1 MFHRVKD
8 GKGVEELLDNID
20 LSALIKERLFL
31 VLATIIIALTA
42 GGAAC
47 MISPAKYQAN
57 TILRLSQP
65 ENGSAGGTG
74 AYRMDYNSLM
84 MYRQLAR
91 TYCELAESEQ
101 VLQKLSEQ
109 VEHSLSP
116 SDLRRMVTVR
126 KVKDL
131 ELLEILVKDTNPY
144 RAAFIAGSL
153 AALLQQEEKEVWKM
167 NNLRVIIPAS
177 PDERRVGPNILMCM
191 LAAGLAGMLVSFI
204 LVAAVEY
211 LGLWRE

>member
-1 MFHRVKD
+1 MCRSMKNV
-8 GKGVEELLDNID
+8 KGVDELLDNID
-20 LSALIKERLFL
+20 FSALIKRRLFL

-47 MISPAKYQAN
+47 MILPAKYQAS

-65 ENGSAGGTG
+65 ENGSENSTG
-74 AYRMDYNSLM
+74 ANRMDYNSLM

-101 VLQKLSEQ
+101 VLRKLSER
-109 VEHSLSP
+109 VEHSLS
-116 SDLRRMVTVR
+116 SGDLRRMITVR

-131 ELLEILVKDTNPY
+131 ELLEILVKDTDPY

-153 AALLQQEEKEVWKM
+153 AVLLQQEEKEVWKM
-167 NNLRVIIPAS
+167 NNLQVIIPAS
-177 PDERRVGPNILMCM
+177 PDERPVGPNIFMSM
-191 LAAGLAGMLVSFI
+191 LVAGLAGALIAFML
-204 LVAAVEY
+204 AAVLEY
-211 LGLWRE
+211 TGSWRE